1 MPRLVHVVFLELKR
15 YVVDRGALAI
25 GIALPIALFALMFAV
40 FSGEGFEGT
49 ANIVDLDGG
58 PMAQELAARLE
69 AVEGLD
75 LEYYTEAEAEHA
87 LDRSQ
92 IVFAAVIPPGFSE
105 NLAAGRQ
112 AKVTFKQRGA
122 GGDEGRIV
130 MSIIRA
136 AAEELGAK
144 AQIRAAVRR
153 ASSGGGFSQQQVD
166 EAVDRALSQ
175 AGEAPSIG
183 YESSAVGGSGEFLDR
198 LLPSVLVMFLIFAV
212 TLNAEAMVAE
222 RELGTLER
230 LLTTRLGANELFAG
244 KFLAGIARAGLQ
256 ALILLSLA
264 FAVLTLAPFDSFL
277 AALGAALLVAASVS
291 AVGLVIGGFAKT
303 RNQATWGAVA
313 ITMFM
318 TVFSGTF
325 FDVGESGPMAL
336 ISKFT
341 LNKYALDLLMA
352 AIYSGPGALA
362 QQGVPMAVLGGTCVV
377 ALAAARLAFRA
388 VERGK

>member
-75 LEYYTEAEAEHA
+75 LEYYTEAEAERA

-92 IVFAAVIPPGFSE
+92 IVFVAVIPAGFSDD
-105 NLAAGRQ
+105 LAAGRP
-112 AKVTFKQRGA
+112 AKLTFRQRGS

-136 AAEELGAK
+136 AAEEMGAGF
-144 AQIRAAVRR
+144 QTRAAVRW
-153 ASSGGGFSQQQVD
+153 AVSGSGLTARQIND
-166 EAVDRALSQ
+166 ALAQ
-175 AGEAPSIG
+175 AGGAPSIG